1 MDVLDARACGGAVV
15 DADIE
20 PVRGEREVERAH
32 RPSRTHH
39 EGSRA
44 VVPGGQEVVD
54 VLDRR
59 HQEVAGVVGET
70 VEERDRGRVAGHH
83 EVVAP
88 ADGRRTEE
96 ARIP

>member
-1 MDVLDARACGGAVV
+1 MDVLNARARGDAVV

-32 RPSRTHH
+32 RPPRAHH

-54 VLDRR
+54 VLGRR
-59 HQEVAGVVGET
+59 HHEVAGVVRET
-70 VEERDRGRVAGHH
+70 VEERDRGRVASHH
-83 EVVAP
+83 EVVAD
-88 ADGRRTEE
+88 AAGRRAEE
-96 ARIP
+96 AHIV